1 MSIPTIFFGSVIAA
15 MCGLLFHVLRGGR
28 LSRMMLYVA
37 TAWVSFFAGQL
48 VSEWIH
54 WRVLRFGSL
63 NLLPDLVATIIGLF
77 TAEVLAGPE
86 AESRQTRKSWK
97 RRRK

>member
-15 MCGLLFHVLRGGR
+15 MCGLLFHVFRGGR
-28 LSRMMLYVA
+28 LSRMTLYVA

-63 NLLPDLVATIIGLF
+63 NLLPNLIATGIGLF
-77 TAEVLAGPE
+77 SAEVLAGPDKE
-86 AESRQTRKSWK
+86 GKQTRRSRKQK
-97 RRRK
+97 RK

>member
-1 MSIPTIFFGSVIAA
+1 MSIPTFFFGSVIAV

-28 LSRMMLYVA
+28 LSRMLLYVA

-63 NLLPDLVATIIGLF
+63 NLLPNLIATGIGLF
-77 TAEVLAGPE
+77 AAEVLATPE
-86 AESRQTRKSWK
+86 TKARQTRKNQK

>member
-1 MSIPTIFFGSVIAA
+1 
-15 MCGLLFHVLRGGR
+15 
-28 LSRMMLYVA
+28 
-37 TAWVSFFAGQL
+37 L

>member
-1 MSIPTIFFGSVIAA
+1 MSIPTVFFGSVIAA

-28 LSRMMLYVA
+28 LSRMLLYVA

-63 NLLPDLVATIIGLF
+63 NMLPNLIATGIGLF
-77 TAEVLAGPE
+77 TAEVLAGPTI
-86 AESRQTRKSWK
+86 ESRQTRKGRK